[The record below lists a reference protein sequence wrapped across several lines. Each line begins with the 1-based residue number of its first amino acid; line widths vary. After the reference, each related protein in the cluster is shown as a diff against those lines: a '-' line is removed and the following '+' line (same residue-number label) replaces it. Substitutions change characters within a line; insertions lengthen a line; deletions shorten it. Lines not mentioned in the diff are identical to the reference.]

1 MKHRAILSALTLTTL
16 LGTTSVVHA
25 QQRSPG
31 AAANARGNGAQ
42 RFRLDGSLSERD
54 RTDEQGHHLRSRRIA
69 LHRGDRVTF
78 TLSSSEFDTV
88 ARVTGPRDGAWQDD
102 DGAGQGTNSLL
113 RFVAPQDGTYTFV
126 ATSYAQG
133 ETGAFQA
140 LIDIRPGSAPAAD
153 GWDNDSDDGDD
164 DNNNSDADDADD
176 RADEPAAP
184 EPAPPA
190 AATNGA
196 GRTFGIF
203 VGITNYQGENNNLP
217 GSAADAV
224 HLARAFQQAGWMQ
237 RSNAV
242 VLTDREATL
251 ANVQQA
257 FRTVAPRVGANDT
270 FVFFFD
276 GHGSSNALDLRGAD
290 LSRDALGRMMGQ
302 VHGRQ
307 LLVLDS
313 CSAGGFA
320 SLVRGQSR
328 RAGLF
333 SSSATETSSTA
344 PAVGA
349 GGWLAYSFR
358 EAVNGGVQRR
368 DDGSLDFN
376 EVVSYVREQYQSH
389 DVDQTLVA
397 VNSRGGSFAIG
408 GQGDAVADVPADTAV
423 AANDEPARPGF
434 GGNELP
440 ALIPLI
446 PEMLNGMRLPA
457 MRPSTGNAGNGGLFG
472 NNDQFAS
479 MLNAGMQIAGQVLEA
494 ATK

>member
-16 LGTTSVVHA
+16 LGTTSLVHA

-31 AAANARGNGAQ
+31 AAANARVHGAQ

-54 RTDEQGHHLRSRRIA
+54 RTDEQGHHVRSRRIA
-69 LHRGDRVTF
+69 LHRGDHVTF
-78 TLSSSEFDTV
+78 TLSSAEFDTV
-88 ARVTGPRDGAWQDD
+88 ARVTGPHNGAWQDD

-113 RFVAPQDGTYTFV
+113 RFVAPQDGTYTFI

-140 LIDIRPGSAPAAD
+140 LIDIRPGAASDD
-153 GWDNDSDDGDD
+153 GWDNDGDD
-164 DNNNSDADDADD
+164 DSRDTDDGDDADD
-176 RADEPAAP
+176 RADAPAAP
-184 EPAPPA
+184 EPTAPA
-190 AATNGA
+190 AAPNGA

-276 GHGSSNALDLRGAD
+276 GHGSSSALDLRGAD
-290 LSRDALGRMMGQ
+290 LSRDTLGRMMGQ
-302 VHGRQ
+302 VRGRQ

-349 GGWLAYSFR
+349 GGWLAYAFR

-408 GQGDAVADVPADTAV
+408 GQGDAVADAPADTAV
-423 AANDEPARPGF
+423 AANDEPERPGF
-434 GGNELP
+434 GGNALP

-457 MRPSTGNAGNGGLFG
+457 MRPSTGNAGDGGLFG
-472 NNDQFAS
+472 SNDQFAS
-479 MLNAGMQIAGQVLEA
+479 MLSTGMQIAGQVLEA

>member
-16 LGTTSVVHA
+16 LGTTSAAYA
-25 QQRSPG
+25 QDRAPSS
-31 AAANARGNGAQ
+31 NARVGASRPQ

-54 RTDEQGHHLRSRRIA
+54 RTDDEGRHLRTRRIS
-69 LHRGDRVTF
+69 LRRGDRVSF
-78 TLSSSEFDTV
+78 SLSSSEFDTM
-88 ARVTGPRDGAWQDD
+88 ARVTGPNGATFQDD

-113 RFVAPQDGTYTFV
+113 RFTAPADGGYTFV

-140 LIDIRPGSAPAAD
+140 LIDIRPGAAPADD
-153 GWDNDSDDGDD
+153 GWDDSDDGDD
-164 DNNNSDADDADD
+164 DGDD
-176 RADEPAAP
+176 RAEAP
-184 EPAPPA
+184 RAPSPTTPA
-190 AATNGA
+190 AAANGA

-257 FRTVAPRVGANDT
+257 FRTVAPRVGADDT

-276 GHGSSNALDLRGAD
+276 GHGSGSALDLRGAD
-290 LSRDALGRMMGQ
+290 LSRDGLGRLMSQ
-302 VHGRQ
+302 VRGRQ

-320 SLVRGQSR
+320 PLVRGQR
-328 RAGLF
+328 GRAGLF

-349 GGWLAYSFR
+349 GGWLAYAFR
-358 EAVNGGVQRR
+358 EAVNGGVQRQ
-368 DDGSLDFN
+368 DDGSLSFD

-389 DVDQTLVA
+389 SVNQTLVA
-397 VNSRGGSFAIG
+397 VNSRGGAFSIG
-408 GQGDAVADVPADTAV
+408 GGGDAVADAADDTAV
-423 AANDEPARPGF
+423 ASNDAPERPGF
-434 GGNELP
+434 GGGELP
-440 ALIPLI
+440 SLIPLI
-446 PEMLNGMRLPA
+446 PQVLNGLRVPSAQAPA
-457 MRPSTGNAGNGGLFG
+457 GRAPRAGGDGLIG
-472 NNDQFAS
+472 SNDQFAS
-479 MLNAGMQIAGQVLEA
+479 LINAGMQIAGQVIDA

>member
-1 MKHRAILSALTLTTL
+1 M
-16 LGTTSVVHA
+16 G
-25 QQRSPG
+25 G
-31 AAANARGNGAQ
+31 RGC
-42 RFRLDGSLSERD
+42 
-54 RTDEQGHHLRSRRIA
+54 A
-69 LHRGDRVTF
+69 LHRGDRVAL
-78 TLSSSEFDTV
+78 TLGWSESDTV
-88 ARVTGPRDGAWQDD
+88 ARVSGPQNGAWQDD
-102 DGAGQGTNSLL
+102 DGAGEGTNSLL
-113 RFVAPQDGTYTFV
+113 RFVAPQDGAYTFT

-140 LIDIRPGSAPAAD
+140 LIDIRPGSAPTDD
-153 GWDNDSDDGDD
+153 GWDTDGDANNNTDGDD
-164 DNNNSDADDADD
+164 DD
-176 RADEPAAP
+176 RADAP
-184 EPAPPA
+184 EPTTPA

-276 GHGSSNALDLRGAD
+276 GHGSSSALDLRGAD
-290 LSRDALGRMMGQ
+290 LSRDNLGRLMNN
-302 VHGRQ
+302 VRGRQ

-320 SLVRGQSR
+320 PLVRGQR
-328 RAGLF
+328 NRAGLF
-333 SSSATETSSTA
+333 STTATDTSSTA

-349 GGWLAYSFR
+349 GGWLAYAFR

-368 DDGSLDFN
+368 DDGSPDFK
-376 EVVSYVREQYQSH
+376 ES
-389 DVDQTLVA
+389 
-397 VNSRGGSFAIG
+397 G
-408 GQGDAVADVPADTAV
+408 
-423 AANDEPARPGF
+423 
-434 GGNELP
+434 
-440 ALIPLI
+440 
-446 PEMLNGMRLPA
+446 
-457 MRPSTGNAGNGGLFG
+457 
-472 NNDQFAS
+472 
-479 MLNAGMQIAGQVLEA
+479 
-494 ATK
+494 

>member
-25 QQRSPG
+25 QRRSPG
-31 AAANARGNGAQ
+31 AAATARVDGAQ

-54 RTDEQGHHLRSRRIA
+54 RTDEQGHHVRSRRIA

-88 ARVTGPRDGAWQDD
+88 ARVSGPQNGAWQDD
-102 DGAGQGTNSLL
+102 DGAGEGTNSLL
-113 RFVAPQDGTYTFV
+113 RFVAPQDGTYTFT

-140 LIDIRPGSAPAAD
+140 LIDIRPGSAPAD
-153 GWDNDSDDGDD
+153 NGWDNGGDD
-164 DNNNSDADDADD
+164 DNNTNDGDDADD
-176 RADEPAAP
+176 RADAP
-184 EPAPPA
+184 EPTPA

-276 GHGSSNALDLRGAD
+276 GHGSSSALDLRGAD
-290 LSRDALGRMMGQ
+290 LSRDNLGRLMNN
-302 VHGRQ
+302 VRGRQ

-320 SLVRGQSR
+320 PLVRGQR
-328 RAGLF
+328 NRAGLF

-389 DVDQTLVA
+389 NVDQTLVA
-397 VNSRGGSFAIG
+397 VNSRGGSFSIG

-457 MRPSTGNAGNGGLFG
+457 MRPSAGNAGDGGLFG

>member
-16 LGTTSVVHA
+16 LGTTSLVHA
-25 QQRSPG
+25 QQRAPG
-31 AAANARGNGAQ
+31 AAANARVNGAQ

-54 RTDEQGHHLRSRRIA
+54 RTDEQGHHVRSRRIA

-88 ARVTGPRDGAWQDD
+88 ARVSGPQNGAWQDD
-102 DGAGQGTNSLL
+102 DGAGEGTNSLL

-140 LIDIRPGSAPAAD
+140 LIDIRPGSAPSDD
-153 GWDNDSDDGDD
+153 GWDNGGDDENNNTDDG
-164 DNNNSDADDADD
+164 DDADD
-176 RADEPAAP
+176 RAEAPSAP
-184 EPAPPA
+184 EPTAPA
-190 AATNGA
+190 AAANGA

-276 GHGSSNALDLRGAD
+276 GHGSSSALDLRGAD
-290 LSRDALGRMMGQ
+290 LSRDSLGRMMGQ
-302 VHGRQ
+302 VRGRQ

-320 SLVRGQSR
+320 SLVRGQR
-328 RAGLF
+328 NRAGLF

-389 DVDQTLVA
+389 NVDQTLVA
-397 VNSRGGSFAIG
+397 VNSRGGAFSIG
-408 GQGDAVADVPADTAV
+408 GQGDAVADAPADTAV
-423 AANDEPARPGF
+423 ATNDEPARPDVGDQ
-434 GGNELP
+434 LP
-440 ALIPLI
+440 SLIPLI

-457 MRPSTGNAGNGGLFG
+457 MRPSAGNAGNGGLFG

>member
-25 QQRSPG
+25 QHRSPG
-31 AAANARGNGAQ
+31 AAANARVNGAQ

-54 RTDEQGHHLRSRRIA
+54 RTDEQGRHVRSRRIT
-69 LHRGDRVTF
+69 LHRGDHVTF
-78 TLSSSEFDTV
+78 TLSSAEFDTV
-88 ARVTGPRDGAWQDD
+88 ARVAGPNDGSWQDD

-113 RFVAPQDGTYTFV
+113 RFVAPQDGAYTFV

-140 LIDIRPGSAPAAD
+140 LIDIRPGAASDD
-153 GWDNDSDDGDD
+153 GWDNDGDDNNRDDGDD
-164 DNNNSDADDADD
+164 DA
-176 RADEPAAP
+176 PAAA
-184 EPAPPA
+184 EPTAPAAAEPTAPA

-224 HLARAFQQAGWMQ
+224 QLARAFQQAGWMQ

-276 GHGSSNALDLRGAD
+276 GHGSSSALDLRGAD
-290 LSRDALGRMMGQ
+290 LSRDTLGRMMGQ

-408 GQGDAVADVPADTAV
+408 GQGDAVADAPADTAV

-446 PEMLNGMRLPA
+446 PEVLNGMRLPA
-457 MRPSTGNAGNGGLFG
+457 MRPSAGNAGDGGLFG

>member
-25 QQRSPG
+25 QRRSPG
-31 AAANARGNGAQ
+31 ATANARVGGAQ

-78 TLSSSEFDTV
+78 TLSSSEFDTI
-88 ARVTGPRDGAWQDD
+88 ARVAGPGGGTWQDD
-102 DGAGQGTNSLL
+102 DGAGEGTNSLL

-140 LIDIRPGSAPAAD
+140 LIDIRPGSAPAD
-153 GWDNDSDDGDD
+153 EGWDNDGDD
-164 DNNNSDADDADD
+164 NATDDDDRDDADD
-176 RADEPAAP
+176 RADAPAP
-184 EPAPPA
+184 TPPA

-270 FVFFFD
+270 FVFFYD
-276 GHGSSNALDLRGAD
+276 GHGSSSALDLRGAD
-290 LSRDALGRMMGQ
+290 LSRDALGRMMGN
-302 VHGRQ
+302 VRGRQ

-320 SLVRGQSR
+320 PLVRGQR
-328 RAGLF
+328 NRAGLF

-349 GGWLAYSFR
+349 GGWLAYAFR

-423 AANDEPARPGF
+423 AANDEPERPGF
-434 GGNELP
+434 GGNQLP

-446 PEMLNGMRLPA
+446 PEVLNGMRLPA
-457 MRPSTGNAGNGGLFG
+457 MRPGAGNAGDSGLFG
-472 NNDQFAS
+472 SNDQFAS
-479 MLNAGMQIAGQVLEA
+479 MLSTGMQIAGQVLEA